1 MSFNGVLKYIIYGF
15 IGAWLFL
22 LGVMA
27 GRETAPVTFD
37 TQNFQE
43 RLKTIVDAYVDPK
56 TPADPDEK
64 MALRYYDALSEEQG
78 FEEMMIPVP
87 EDDPKQTPDPVEELE
102 TAVSKTPADQ
112 AEGLDAT
119 GEIPVKTGKKAATF
133 NKAVASKQ
141 RETVPPEKQ
150 PAASDEKFEAAG
162 SSGRY
167 TIQVAA
173 FKSFRDAVTQMAEL
187 EKKGFTA
194 NRTAKE
200 LDGITWYR
208 VRIGAFASR
217 DAAARYLDKLNQAGI
232 NGMIIT
238 RE

>member
-1 MSFNGVLKYIIYGF
+1 MSFNGVLKYIVYGF
-15 IGAWLFL
+15 IGGWLFL

-27 GRETAPVTFD
+27 GRGTAPVTYD
-37 TQNFQE
+37 TRSFQE

-56 TPADPDEK
+56 TPTDPDEK
-64 MALRYYDALSEEQG
+64 MALRYYNALSEEQG
-78 FEEMMIPVP
+78 IEEMVIPVP
-87 EDDPKQTPDPVEELE
+87 RDDPEETTEPVGEQE
-102 TAVSKTPADQ
+102 TAVSKTSAD
-112 AEGLDAT
+112 ETEETDAT
-119 GEIPVKTGKKAATF
+119 GDIPVKTGKKAATF
-133 NKAVASKQ
+133 NRAVAAKQ
-141 RETVPPEKQ
+141 MDTLQPEKD
-150 PAASDEKFEAAG
+150 PAASGETFESTG
-162 SSGRY
+162 SPGRY

-194 NRTAKE
+194 DRTTKE

-208 VRIGAFASR
+208 VRVGEFTSR
-217 DAAARYLDKLNQAGI
+217 DMAARYLDKLNQAGI

>member
-37 TQNFQE
+37 TQSFQE

-78 FEEMMIPVP
+78 FEEMVIPVP
-87 EDDPKQTPDPVEELE
+87 EDDPKQPPDPVEELE

-119 GEIPVKTGKKAATF
+119 GEIPVKTSRKAATL
-133 NKAVASKQ
+133 NKPLA
-141 RETVPPEKQ
+141 EK
-150 PAASDEKFEAAG
+150 PKEATAEEIKTLAWTG
-162 SSGRY
+162 EAKELNSENRY

-208 VRIGAFASR
+208 IRIGAFASR

>member
-1 MSFNGVLKYIIYGF
+1 VFNGVLKYIVYCF
-15 IGAWLFL
+15 IGGWLFL

-27 GRETAPVTFD
+27 GRGTAPVTFD
-37 TQNFQE
+37 TRGFQE
-43 RLKTIVDAYVDPK
+43 RLKTIVDDYVGPEA
-56 TPADPDEK
+56 PVDPDEK

-78 FEEMMIPVP
+78 FEEMVIPVP
-87 EDDPKQTPDPVEELE
+87 KEDPEEMPDSFGESE
-102 TAVSKTPADQ
+102 TVVSKTPADE
-112 AEGLDAT
+112 AGVMDET
-119 GEIPVKTGKKAATF
+119 GDIPVKTGKKAATF
-133 NKAVASKQ
+133 NRAVAAKQ
-141 RETVPPEKQ
+141 MDTLQPEGE
-150 PAASDEKFEAAG
+150 PE
-162 SSGRY
+162 SSGEEFVSTGSPGSY

-194 NRTAKE
+194 DRTTKE

-208 VRIGAFASR
+208 VRIGEFTSR
-217 DAAARYLDKLNQAGI
+217 DMAARYLDKLNQAGI

>member
-1 MSFNGVLKYIIYGF
+1 MFDGVLKYIVYGF

-37 TQNFQE
+37 TQSFQE
-43 RLKTIVDAYVDPK
+43 RLKSIVEAHVDPK

-78 FEEMMIPVP
+78 VEEMVIPVP
-87 EDDPKQTPDPVEELE
+87 ENDPEAMPDSFGELE
-102 TAVSKTPADQ
+102 GVVSKTPANE
-112 AEGLDAT
+112 AGVVDAT

-133 NKAVASKQ
+133 NKAVAVKQ
-141 RETVPPEKQ
+141 KEILQPEKD
-150 PAASDEKFEAAG
+150 AADPDEKFEAPG
-162 SSGRY
+162 SPGRY

-194 NRTAKE
+194 DRTTKE

-208 VRIGAFASR
+208 VRIGAFTSR

>member
-1 MSFNGVLKYIIYGF
+1 MSFHGVVKYIIYGF
-15 IGAWLFL
+15 IGAWLFV

-27 GRETAPVTFD
+27 GRETMPVTFD

-43 RLKTIVDAYVDPK
+43 RLKTIVDRYVDPND
-56 TPADPDEK
+56 PADPDEK
-64 MALRYYDALSEEQG
+64 IALRYYDALSGEQG
-78 FEEMMIPVP
+78 FEEMVMPVP
-87 EDDPKQTPDPVEELE
+87 REDLKQTQDPIGKLE
-102 TAVSKTPADQ
+102 TAVSKTPGDH

-133 NKAVASKQ
+133 NKAVAAKQ
-141 RETVPPEKQ
+141 VETIVPEKGS
-150 PAASDEKFEAAG
+150 AASDEKFEDTG
-162 SSGRY
+162 SPGRY

-187 EKKGFTA
+187 EKKGFIA

-217 DAAARYLDKLNQAGI
+217 NAAARYLDKLNQAGI